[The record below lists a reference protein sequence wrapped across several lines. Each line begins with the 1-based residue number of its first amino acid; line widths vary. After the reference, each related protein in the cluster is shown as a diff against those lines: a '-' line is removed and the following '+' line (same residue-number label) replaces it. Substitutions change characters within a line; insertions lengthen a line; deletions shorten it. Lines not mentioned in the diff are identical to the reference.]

1 MRTELTKTEAK
12 PKRKAADSQGIQVLA
27 RAADI
32 LRALKA
38 NNRGLS
44 LGQIARDVSLPR
56 STVQRI
62 VNALVTEKLVEPNRQ
77 SGGYQLGP
85 EVMALALAS
94 RHDVTRALH
103 PVLEK
108 LAGETGETVDLA
120 VFRDDGMVFVDQISG
135 TQRLRTVSAIGETFP
150 MSVTANGKAALGIL
164 DLPTAMRIAEIERL
178 QSKTDKTKDII
189 KSDIEHYRET
199 GYALDIDE
207 HTEGISAAGI
217 SFEVGGAIYAISIPV
232 PSQRFHREQ
241 KNLLQHLLAAKAEI
255 SKTLPD
261 AQF

>member
-1 MRTELTKTEAK
+1 MRTESIEKDARQ
-12 PKRKAADSQGIQVLA
+12 KRKTSDSQGIQVLA

-38 NNRGLS
+38 NNRGMS

-62 VNALVTEKLVEPNRQ
+62 VNALIREKLVEANRQ

-108 LAGETGETVDLA
+108 LASDTGETVDLA
-120 VFRDDGMVFVDQISG
+120 VFRDEGMVFVDQVTG
-135 TQRLRTVSAIGETFP
+135 TQRLRTVSAIGDTFP
-150 MSVTANGKAALGIL
+150 MTMTANGKAALGIL
-164 DLPTAMRIAEIERL
+164 ELQAALRVAEREIL
-178 QSKTDKTKDII
+178 QSKTKKNKT
-189 KSDIEHYRET
+189 DIEADLHEYRKT

-217 SFEVGGAIYAISIPV
+217 AFEVGGAIYAISIPV
-232 PSQRFHREQ
+232 PSQRFFRKQETVLQ
-241 KNLLQHLLAAKAEI
+241 NLTSARAEI
-255 SKTLPD
+255 SRTLPD
-261 AQF
+261 ARF